1 MFFASRSQKKPFA
14 VKLILRHSLRRITF
28 PQAMAML
35 LEASP
40 YKEQTHLWI
49 ADNAF
54 GSMKSLETLSA
65 MNCQVLLS
73 VRKGFLGTTGAL
85 LDSYCTKGGAILIC
99 KPSGVFLTMSAVKEQ
114 NRKKVNKRSERTRN
128 SRSSRSEGPGQRGGG
143 GI

>member
-1 MFFASRSQKKPFA
+1 MFFAKDLKKPFG
-14 VKLILRHSLRRITF
+14 VKLILHYSLRRITF

-49 ADNAF
+49 AENAF
-54 GSMKSLETLSA
+54 GSMESLETLSE

-85 LDSYCTKGGAILIC
+85 LDSYCTKGGAISMC
-99 KPSGVFLTMSAVKEQ
+99 KPSGVVLTMSAVKDQ
-114 NRKKVNKRSERTRN
+114 NGKKVNKRSERTRN
-128 SRSSRSEGPGQRGGG
+128 SSSSRTEEP
-143 GI
+143 